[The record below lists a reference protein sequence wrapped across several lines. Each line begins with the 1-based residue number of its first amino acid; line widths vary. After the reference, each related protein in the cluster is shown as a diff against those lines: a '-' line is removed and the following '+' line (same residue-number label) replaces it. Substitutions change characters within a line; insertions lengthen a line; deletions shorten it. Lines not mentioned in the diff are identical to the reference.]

1 MTPAVPEKANR
12 NCNAGPDSPTFDLSD
27 RKEKQQEATSD
38 EQHSFPAQH
47 RLRERGFRHI
57 ARYVALLVAAG
68 YLLYVH
74 PDNYLSKRISEGVT
88 SLSEW
93 RHHPYTLPEFYSLCT
108 REGRGIYTS
117 DPEAE
122 WAQCVT
128 VQQGKIVDVG
138 DLGEYQS
145 VICMRV
151 LMYFPVLQLMSR
163 RKCGTS
169 TESTTRLCQG

>member
-1 MTPAVPEKANR
+1 MTPAAQEKANR
-12 NCNAGPDSPTFDLSD
+12 NCTAGPDSPTFDLSD
-27 RKEKQQEATSD
+27 REEKQQEPTTD
-38 EQHSFPAQH
+38 EQHSFPAQYRRPEH
-47 RLRERGFRHI
+47 GIRHI
-57 ARYVALLVAAG
+57 VRYIALFIVAG

-108 REGRGIYTS
+108 REGRAIYTS

-145 VICMRV
+145 VICMCV
-151 LMYFPVLQLMSR
+151 LMCFPVLKLMSR
-163 RKCGTS
+163 QKYGTS
-169 TESTTRLCQG
+169 MESTTRPCQG